1 MGCLL
6 GLPAALALLAL
17 LYFHSPE
24 SPGSFWPRCLFHAL
38 TGLYCPGCG
47 GTRALYW
54 LLHGEFFRSLRY
66 NLLLLPMG
74 GYLLGLLWVPSLSRR
89 TDLACGVAAVLL
101 LFFLLRNLPWFPFSL
116 LAPLGG

>member
-24 SPGSFWPRCLFHAL
+24 SPGSRWPRCLFHAL